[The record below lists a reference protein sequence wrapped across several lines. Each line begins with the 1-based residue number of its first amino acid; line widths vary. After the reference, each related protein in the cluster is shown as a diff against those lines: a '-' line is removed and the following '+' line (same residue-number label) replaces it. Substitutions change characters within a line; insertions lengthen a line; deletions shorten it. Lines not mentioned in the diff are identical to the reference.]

1 MTITQLRYFIVAAQT
16 ENLLKAAAALYI
28 SQSSL
33 SKNIAALEKE
43 LGVDLFDRNGKSL
56 RLNEAGGQFL
66 ASCQKMLG
74 EFDNVLEGLKR
85 SEQKNTA
92 RVRTG
97 VEGEIGP
104 LLSWMADFQALHPE
118 TAYEIDSSLSR
129 QTHPDINE
137 YDVMVYPEG
146 RRYSKFRGYPYF
158 VEQFL
163 LAVPAEDMLA
173 RQKTVSIRE
182 LGERDYVFIRR
193 GEEGIE
199 HPHKICRALMVE
211 LRSEHFVD
219 RESLK
224 RSMIAEGIALGFVSG
239 ENAPLYLA
247 DGRIRLLPLISS
259 SFSRQMMICFKR
271 KKHLTPLAEAFCAYV
286 SGRAS
291 IRPAEA

>member
-33 SKNIAALEKE
+33 SKNIASLEKE
-43 LGVDLFDRNGKSL
+43 LGVELFDRNGKSL

-74 EFDNVLEGLKR
+74 EFDSMVEGMKWSGR
-85 SEQKNTA
+85 KSGA
-92 RVRTG
+92 RIRVG

-104 LLSWMADFQALHPE
+104 LLSWMADFQTTHRE
-118 TAYEIDSSLSR
+118 TTYEVDSSLSR
-129 QTHPDINE
+129 QAHPDINE

-146 RRYSKFRGYPYF
+146 KRYSKFKGYPYF
-158 VEQFL
+158 TEKFL
-163 LAVPAEDMLA
+163 LAVPAGDPLA
-173 RQKTVSIRE
+173 QEKAVSSRE

-193 GEEGIE
+193 GEEGTE
-199 HPHKICRALMVE
+199 YPCQACRALMVE
-211 LRSEHFVD
+211 LGSEHFVD

-224 RSMIAEGIALGFVSG
+224 QNMIGAGMAVGFVSEG
-239 ENAPLYLA
+239 NAELYRM
-247 DGRIRLLPLISS
+247 DRRIRVLPLISG

-271 KKHLTPLAEAFCAYV
+271 KKHLTPLAEEFCAYV
-286 SGRAS
+286 SGRAG
-291 IRPAEA
+291 IRRDGA